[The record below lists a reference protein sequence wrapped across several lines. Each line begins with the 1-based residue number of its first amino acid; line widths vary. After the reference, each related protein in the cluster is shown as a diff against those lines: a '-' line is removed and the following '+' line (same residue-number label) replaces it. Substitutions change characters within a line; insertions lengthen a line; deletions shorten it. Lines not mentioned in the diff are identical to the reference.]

1 MLAIGCLAP
10 LVLLVVGG
18 VLGGYLGGTHGGDWG
33 AALGA
38 GLGLVVLLAGMF
50 VLGRARGT

>member
-18 VLGGYLGGTHGGDWG
+18 VLGGYLGGTHGGYWG

>member
-18 VLGGYLGGTHGGDWG
+18 VLGGYLGGAHGGYWG
-33 AALGA
+33 AGLGA